1 MLKNIIIEILVFF
14 ILMAMHYIYTNLGF
28 LTPPTSCS
36 CHTLSANQNHCT
48 GSLNAL
54 LGDAFLTV
62 PPNMAGW
69 QDFYSFYRNTAMRI
83 HNINVG
89 ARAIALNI
97 ALQMIASR
105 QHLNSFLPV
114 LPLLI
119 QFWGRE
125 ESNREASKSNQWQHG
140 SHHFKLWRP
149 NNHVLQI

>member
-1 MLKNIIIEILVFF
+1 
-14 ILMAMHYIYTNLGF
+14 
-28 LTPPTSCS
+28 
-36 CHTLSANQNHCT
+36 
-48 GSLNAL
+48 
-54 LGDAFLTV
+54 
-62 PPNMAGW
+62 
-69 QDFYSFYRNTAMRI
+69 MRI

-125 ESNREASKSNQWQHG
+125 ASNRETINQWQHSSLVISNCG
-140 SHHFKLWRP
+140 GKI
-149 NNHVLQI
+149 VL